1 MPPLG
6 SGILNFGIVPVPL
19 KVTRPQAINRFL
31 SIYHNSAAGFGI
43 ECSVPAATIPLNA
56 PSSVKSSNGDLEKFV
71 PILKVD
77 NVYFESSLLFGRRHV
92 RTSFV
97 RPRNGSITN
106 LRQNHQGEVEQC
118 LTLKL

>member
-1 MPPLG
+1 MPPFG

-31 SIYHNSAAGFGI
+31 SIYRNSAAVFGI

-56 PSSVKSSNGDLEKFV
+56 RSSVKSSNGDLEKFV

-77 NVYFESSLLFGRRHV
+77 SVYFESSLSFGRHV
-92 RTSFV
+92 SMSFV
-97 RPRNGSITN
+97 RPRNESITN
-106 LRQNHQGEVEQC
+106 LRRITKESSSNAS
-118 LTLKL
+118 L